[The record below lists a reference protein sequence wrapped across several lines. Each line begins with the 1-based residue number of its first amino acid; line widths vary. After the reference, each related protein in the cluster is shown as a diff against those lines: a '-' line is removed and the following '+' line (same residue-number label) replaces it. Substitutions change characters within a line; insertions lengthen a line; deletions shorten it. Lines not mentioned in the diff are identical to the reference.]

1 MCVLPLKPG
10 TCNPTRDYT
19 TMNILETI
27 IEQKKIEV
35 AVRKQQTPVAVLEQM
50 EWFSKIPFSL
60 RKFLSD
66 ENKTGIIAEFKR
78 KSPSKGWI
86 NVEADPGVVT
96 AAYTQHGAS
105 GLSVLTDEN
114 FFGGSL
120 DDLKKARTNNIP
132 VLRKDFIIDT
142 YQVVEAKAVGADV
155 ILLIA
160 ANLTP
165 GRVKTLA
172 SAAKN
177 LGLEVLL
184 EIHNEE
190 ELEHIC
196 DEVDIVGVNNRN
208 LKTFEVSIETSVYL
222 SGLIPAD
229 KIKISESGI
238 SDVGTIKELKKHD
251 YKGFLIGENFMKA
264 PDPAIAFA
272 DFVQKLKAMK

>member
-1 MCVLPLKPG
+1 
-10 TCNPTRDYT
+10 
-19 TMNILETI
+19 MNILETI
-27 IEQKKIEV
+27 IGQKKIEV
-35 AVRKQQTPVAVLEQM
+35 AERKQQTPVALLEQM

-60 RKFLSD
+60 RKFLLD
-66 ENKTGIIAEFKR
+66 GNKTGIIAEFKR

-86 NVEADPGVVT
+86 NAAADTGAVT
-96 AAYTQHGAS
+96 TAYTQNGAS
-105 GLSVLTDEN
+105 GLSVLTDEK

-120 DDLKKARTNNIP
+120 DDLKKARINNIP
-132 VLRKDFIIDT
+132 VLRKDFIVDT
-142 YQVVEAKAVGADV
+142 YQVLEAKAVGADV

-165 GRVKTLA
+165 GQVKTLA
-172 SAAKN
+172 STAKN

-196 DEVDIVGVNNRN
+196 EEVDIVGVNNRN

-222 SGLIPAD
+222 AGLIPTD

-238 SDVGTIKELKKHD
+238 SDAKTIQELKKYD

-272 DFVQKLKAMK
+272 AFVEQLKS

>member
-1 MCVLPLKPG
+1 
-10 TCNPTRDYT
+10 
-19 TMNILETI
+19 MNILETI
-27 IEQKKIEV
+27 IAQKKIEV
-35 AVRKQQTPVAVLEQM
+35 AECRQQRPVAVLEKTA
-50 EWFSKIPFSL
+50 WFSKPAFSL
-60 RKFLSD
+60 RKFLTD
-66 ENKTGIIAEFKR
+66 ETKTGIIAEFKR

-86 NVEADPGVVT
+86 NANADPSIVT
-96 AAYTQHGAS
+96 AAYAQHGAS
-105 GLSVLTDEN
+105 GLSVLTDEI

-120 DDLKKARTNNIP
+120 DDLIKARTNDIP
-132 VLRKDFIIDT
+132 VLRKDFMIDT

-165 GRVKTLA
+165 AQVKALA
-172 SAAKN
+172 ATAKN
-177 LGLEVLL
+177 IGLEVLL

-190 ELEHIC
+190 ELEHVC
-196 DEVDIVGVNNRN
+196 NEVDIVGVNNRN

-222 SGLIPAD
+222 GSLIPAD

-238 SDVGTIKELKKHD
+238 SDVETIKELKKHN

-272 DFVQKLKAMK
+272 AFVEQLKS

>member
-1 MCVLPLKPG
+1 
-10 TCNPTRDYT
+10 
-19 TMNILETI
+19 MNILETI

-35 AVRKQQTPVAVLEQM
+35 AERKQQTPVAVLEKM
-50 EWFSKIPFSL
+50 EWFSKPAFSL

-66 ENKTGIIAEFKR
+66 ESKTGIIAEFKR

-86 NVEADPGVVT
+86 NANADPSVVT
-96 AAYTQHGAS
+96 VAYTQHGAS

-114 FFGGSL
+114 FFGGSM
-120 DDLKKARTNNIP
+120 DDLVKARVNPIP
-132 VLRKDFIIDT
+132 VLRKDFMIDA

-165 GRVKTLA
+165 VQVKALA
-172 SAAKN
+172 ATAKN

-184 EIHNEE
+184 EIHNEQ

-222 SGLIPAD
+222 SKLIPAD
-229 KIKISESGI
+229 KIKISESGV
-238 SDVGTIKELKKHD
+238 SDVGTINELKKHD

-272 DFVQKLKAMK
+272 AFAEQLKS